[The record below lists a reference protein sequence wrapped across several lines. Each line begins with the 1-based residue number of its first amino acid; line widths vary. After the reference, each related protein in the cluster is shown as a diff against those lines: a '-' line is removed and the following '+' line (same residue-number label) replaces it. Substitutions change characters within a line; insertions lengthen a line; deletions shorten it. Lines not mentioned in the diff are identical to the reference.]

1 MGEEWGDE
9 SRGRYH
15 VNYHTM
21 TDDCGAWTNDC
32 KPYGRNVAA
41 STMMNDLG
49 GIVGWGRGGTDEANS
64 LLCHY
69 DGIRADWHKL

>member
-1 MGEEWGDE
+1 MRWTPEEEGGRREVGGGGEEWGDE
-9 SRGRYH
+9 SRGRYY

-49 GIVGWGRGGTDEANS
+49 GIGGWE
-64 LLCHY
+64 
-69 DGIRADWHKL
+69 